1 MRAHGYQG
9 GDELARYVFML
20 IEIFI
25 FVLNAV
31 RHKLRG
37 PSSRAED
44 DCEPADPSDTVTD
57 RLNNLLKDSGAGY
70 ILRLCPGKQYI
81 IQEPIA
87 FTAPDQEI
95 STLGYPTGDD
105 RATLIVSGP
114 VENGEGHST
123 AVDGTCL
130 TCSGVKL
137 RNIQVNNPKIL
148 YSLDCL
154 NPFGLTRSMV
164 LATGLLLPTEV
175 GILKWAGKI
184 PTNWLS
190 SSAPTTQEA
199 GRAFT
204 SRRAR

>member
-1 MRAHGYQG
+1 MRDHVHPG
-9 GDELARYVFML
+9 GDGLVARCVFML
-20 IEIFI
+20 VKIII
-25 FVLNAV
+25 FVLNAF

-37 PSSRAED
+37 LSSRAED

-70 ILRLCPGKQYI
+70 VLRLCPGKQYI

-105 RATLIVSGP
+105 RATLVVSGP

-137 RNIQVNNPKIL
+137 RNIQVNSPKTL
-148 YSLDCL
+148 DSLDY
-154 NPFGLTRSMV
+154 LT
-164 LATGLLLPTEV
+164 
-175 GILKWAGKI
+175 
-184 PTNWLS
+184 S
-190 SSAPTTQEA
+190 SDSPDQ
-199 GRAFT
+199 RYPQWC
-204 SRRAR
+204 SSYQRRWEY